1 MPKIIKDIEENIFN
15 AAFELFGEYG
25 YKETD
30 MKMIAK
36 KVGIAV
42 GTLYNYYS
50 NKKELFISVFKKSW
64 ENTFLRLDNMLKEEI
79 DPREKITR
87 LIEILYDEMSKRKG
101 LGGELIKE
109 NVLSEKNSKELIL
122 LGEGLSQRIL
132 GLVKE
137 MRRLGNIKIAEEM
150 DERLSMSIFMTIIEL
165 IRKYPNEK
173 ERNLEFINQLLN
185 GVYMK

>member
-15 AAFELFGEYG
+15 VAFELFGEYG

-30 MKMIAK
+30 MKKIAK

-64 ENTFLRLDNMLKEEI
+64 ENTFLRLDSMLKEEM
-79 DPREKITR
+79 DSKVKIKK
-87 LIEILYDEMSKRKG
+87 LVEILYDEISRRKG

-109 NVLSEKNSKELIL
+109 NILTEKNSKELVFVT
-122 LGEGLSQRIL
+122 EGLSQRIQ
-132 GLVKE
+132 GLLKE
-137 MRRLGNIKIAEEM
+137 MRCLEEIKIEEEM
-150 DERLSMSIFMTIIEL
+150 DERLASSMFMLIVEL
-165 IRKYPNEK
+165 ARKYPNEK
-173 ERNLEFINQLLN
+173 ERNLEFIHQLLESIH
-185 GVYMK
+185 MK